1 MVINMYDEE
10 NVDIEEQIYNRVL
23 QEEIEQEQKE
33 ISSLYDEDSE
43 NSVKDEDEEIIDS
56 NLKVNKNTFIYEQ
69 KITQKKKKKFIFTY
83 KPTNIIYE
91 ASVIGQDNSNS
102 DKFVFKAKEYKTDNP
117 EKIRIFKFQ
126 DLKNIRYKINNKN

>member
-43 NSVKDEDEEIIDS
+43 NVNDEDEEIVDT
-56 NLKVNKNTFIYEQ
+56 NVKVNKNTFIYEQ

>member
-43 NSVKDEDEEIIDS
+43 NNVKDEDEEIIDS